1 MEELIRV
8 QDEIVIDRTE
18 TKVTKENDDELT
30 KEVIMLRN
38 ELDEVVSFW
47 NNIDNKNRNVVE
59 MLYQQRMEMKEL
71 RKMLEQVQ
79 KESLLYERVIDEREW
94 NEIRKKDSEV
104 MEVKRR
110 ELKKQ
115 EDEDKRY
122 NRMVIEEESRMDLLC
137 DKVDEVIMELMEVR
151 MKMKRLCNED
161 RMNDCEKSCDGTVD
175 MSSIPSEE
183 QDKVLKILGMT
194 ESQLKDMPSE
204 NYFGTRIGR
213 TGAKEQVI
221 YNFDLWMQYPVLNQ
235 DASHL
240 ELNERYKINYAY
252 GSPLVMGSIQA
263 RTIWIQKSVYKPINW
278 NDVEKDGVENQRAI
292 IPVQNIPD
300 PLDETSMPELI
311 PPLEHRTD
319 PNPNPEPEEESS
331 TMSGP
336 TVEIPSSIQI
346 TENNIPHAKDELTDR
361 EVYELC
367 NELIKGYKLAYE
379 NGYKPF
385 KDALLRF
392 FGKYDKNVNRM
403 RSTMVNAIKRELTK
417 PEMSS
422 EFESLINVFCI
433 CLTESDQA
441 IAKRLFDKINSK
453 RGDIGRD
460 AFWDLCKRNEIT
472 KKYYTDNIETHIP
485 KGERPLPNVDFVI
498 PPQRLIPPEP
508 TQLPNT
514 EYEDSSSS
522 KLAHVTYF

>member
-1 MEELIRV
+1 MNDPLAWMTNEVNKNNATFKAYTPRYNKSV
-8 QDEIVIDRTE
+8 PIDRIFRYDTNV
-18 TKVTKENDDELT
+18 VTKNPASVNYMKPFSFDLT
-30 KEVIMLRN
+30 YTKMNTQSPKLVDKYLNHSTNKHLRIA
-38 ELDEVVSFW
+38 D
-47 NNIDNKNRNVVE
+47 R
-59 MLYQQRMEMKEL
+59 L
-71 RKMLEQVQ
+71 RKV
-79 KESLLYERVIDEREW
+79 VGD
-94 NEIRKKDSEV
+94 
-104 MEVKRR
+104 VKV
-110 ELKKQ
+110 
-115 EDEDKRY
+115 
-122 NRMVIEEESRMDLLC
+122 NRA
-137 DKVDEVIMELMEVR
+137 
-151 MKMKRLCNED
+151 
-161 RMNDCEKSCDGTVD
+161 VD

-194 ESQLKDMPSE
+194 ESQLKDTKPE

-278 NDVEKDGVENQRAI
+278 NDVEKDGGENQRAI
-292 IPVQNIPD
+292 VPVQNMPD
-300 PLDETSMPELI
+300 PFGPTSMPELI

-319 PNPNPEPEEESS
+319 PYPNPEPEEESS

-367 NELIKGYKLAYE
+367 NELIKGYNFAYE
-379 NGYKPF
+379 NGYEPF
-385 KDALLRF
+385 TTAFTRF
-392 FGKYDKNVNRM
+392 FGKYDKNPSRM
-403 RSTMVNAIKRELTK
+403 RQVIVNAIKSELTK

-422 EFESLINVFCI
+422 EFESLINVFCTF
-433 CLTESDQA
+433 LNESDQA

-460 AFWDLCKRNEIT
+460 AFWDRCKWNEPD
-472 KKYYTDNIETHIP
+472 KKYYTDNIEMPIP
-485 KGERPLPNVDFVI
+485 KGERPLPNTNFTI
-498 PPQRLIPPEP
+498 PAERPPKP
-508 TQLPNT
+508 TQLPDT
-514 EYEDSSSS
+514 SC
-522 KLAHVTYF
+522 